1 MKKVALLLIPLALT
15 ALAGCT
21 GPSGD
26 QSKDSGNDSFS
37 GKITINFW
45 HTFGDKAETALE
57 GKVAK
62 FVELVKQNE
71 NVDVEVVLSYQ
82 GAYKDMPKKVTTG
95 IATGDNPTIAIAYPD
110 HVADYLALEDE
121 PGKYVVNL
129 DKYLKDD
136 SVTFGTDSYLG
147 DTMPESDMIKSYMDE
162 GRVLPVEGTYLIP
175 LMKSTEIMCYNLSA
189 AKKAMSYAY
198 PDVPVD
204 RVKEF
209 MKTITWEQLLTIA
222 EAAYAH
228 KEEIS
233 NKLEYPIYYDSD
245 SNLFITELYQNKIGY
260 SSIGSDGKGHI
271 DFEDGENLTKA
282 KAIVTKLKEA
292 RDAHLLTTKG
302 VEGTYASN
310 NFKEAKTLFTIG
322 STGGTG
328 YTIPDA
334 LQFDVGFARVPTMG
348 GENGQIGYISQGPSV
363 CLLNNRSLSSAENE
377 ATLKYAW
384 KLVKYLT
391 SKQVNVSLCVTG
403 SEGYSPVR
411 TSCYTTE
418 TYSDFIEEGEYYA
431 EAALVTQN
439 DINGRYYNSAV
450 FTGSATLRT
459 EVGAL
464 ITNVLKPEN
473 PMSVDEA
480 FTTAINNAK
489 KDIRQGVVCLRK
501 ISFPHIQFPS
511 QPYLP

>member
-1 MKKVALLLIPLALT
+1 MKKISLVLIPLALT

-21 GPSGD
+21 GPSGQ
-26 QSKDSGNDSFS
+26 QSKDSNNDGFN
-37 GKITINFW
+37 GKVTINFW

-57 GKVAK
+57 GKVDK
-62 FVELVKQNE
+62 FVELVKANE
-71 NVDVEVVLSYQ
+71 GVDLEVVLSYQ

-95 IATGDNPTIAIAYPD
+95 IATGDQPTIAIAYAD

-136 SVTFGTDSYLG
+136 AITFGTDAYLG

-162 GRVLPVEGTYLIP
+162 GRTLPREGTYLIP
-175 LMKSTEIMCYNLSA
+175 LMKSTEIMCYNLDA
-189 AKKAMSYAY
+189 AKTAMSYAY
-198 PDVPVD
+198 PEVPVD

-209 MKTITWEQLLTIA
+209 MKTITWEQLLNIA
-222 EAAYAH
+222 QAAYDH
-228 KEEIS
+228 KDEIS
-233 NKLEYPIYYDSD
+233 NRLEYPIYYDSD
-245 SNLFITELYQNKIGY
+245 SNLFITELYQNNVAY

-271 DFEDGENLTKA
+271 DFEDGDNLTKA
-282 KAIVTKLKEA
+282 KALVSKLVEA

-310 NFKEAKTLFTIG
+310 NFKEGKTLFTIG

-334 LQFDVGFARVPTMG
+334 LQFDIGFAKVPTMG
-348 GENGQIGYISQGPSV
+348 GENGQVGYISQGPSV
-363 CLLNNRSLSSAENE
+363 CLLNNRSIPSAENE
-377 ATLKYAW
+377 AALKYAW

-418 TYSDFIEEGEYYA
+418 TYSDFIEGGEYYA

-439 DINGRYYNSAV
+439 DIAGRYYNSAV
-450 FTGSATLRT
+450 FTGSATLRN

-464 ITNVLKPEN
+464 ITNVLKTEKR
-473 PMSVDEA
+473 MSVDEA
-480 FTTAINNAK
+480 FATAINNAK
-489 KDIRQGVVCLRK
+489 KDIK
-501 ISFPHIQFPS
+501 
-511 QPYLP
+511 